1 MVKGDPSGTDL
12 EGQSHL
18 MPGNTTVG
26 GAGKTFVD
34 ISEVG
39 IERNLMFLAGENDPL
54 TAVGFGIGNEA
65 AHHKAGQ
72 SLPLV
77 VGMGGDTENHLPL
90 AGFVAIGGRGEHLIH
105 QVSLFGD
112 GAIDKRDDLSIHL

>member
-34 ISEVG
+34 ISKVG